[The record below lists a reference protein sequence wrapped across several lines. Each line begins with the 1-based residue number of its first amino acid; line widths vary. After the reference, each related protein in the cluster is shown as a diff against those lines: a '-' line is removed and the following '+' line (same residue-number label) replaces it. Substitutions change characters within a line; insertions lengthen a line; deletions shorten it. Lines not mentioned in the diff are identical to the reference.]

1 MLATKGMRFPIDVI
15 LVCIRWY
22 AAYPLSYRHLEEMM
36 DERGVFV
43 DHSSINRWAIRFL
56 PLLEKVFRQHKRLVG
71 GNWRMDETYIK
82 VKGVWKYLYR
92 AVDKEG
98 KTVDFLLT
106 ARRDKAAALRFFEKA
121 MKASGVPE
129 KVTVDKS
136 GANKAAMDEINAG
149 RQTPI
154 MVRQVKYLNNI
165 VEQDH
170 RAIKRVTRP
179 MLNFKS
185 FRAAR
190 NVLAGIELMHMI
202 RKGQLVLQGSTALS
216 FADQFY
222 ALAGKNPSSLR
233 NWHPFLRQARSSAGN
248 ATEP

>member
-1 MLATKGMRFPIDVI
+1 MLAAKGMRFPIDII

-22 AAYPLSYRHLEEMM
+22 AAYPLSYRHLEEIMQ
-36 DERGVFV
+36 ERGVFV
-43 DHSSINRWAIRFL
+43 DHSSINRWAVRFL
-56 PLLEKVFRQHKRLVG
+56 PLLEKLFRKHKRQVG
-71 GNWRMDETYIK
+71 SSWRMDETYIK
-82 VKGVWKYLYR
+82 VKGTWKYLYR

-106 ARRDKAAALRFFEKA
+106 ARRDKAAALRFFEKS
-121 MKASGVPE
+121 MKTNGVPE
-129 KVTVDKS
+129 KVTMDKS
-136 GANKAAMDEINAG
+136 GANKAAMDEINARG
-149 RQTPI
+149 DAPI
-154 MVRQVKYLNNI
+154 IVRQVKYLNNI

-185 FRAAR
+185 FRSAK

-202 RKGQLVLQGSTALS
+202 RKGQLLLEGGIEMS

-222 ALAGKNPSSLR
+222 ALAGKICLV
-233 NWHPFLRQARSSAGN
+233 
-248 ATEP
+248 

>member
-36 DERGVFV
+36 QERGVFV

-56 PLLEKVFRQHKRLVG
+56 PLLEKVFRKYKRPVG
-71 GNWRMDETYIK
+71 GSWRMDETYIK

-92 AVDKEG
+92 AVVKQG

-106 ARRDKAAALRFFEKA
+106 AKRDKAAAMRFFDKA
-121 MKASGVPE
+121 MQANGVPE
-129 KVTVDKS
+129 KVTIDKN
-136 GANKAAMDEINAG
+136 GANKAAMDEINARG
-149 RQTPI
+149 ETPVI
-154 MVRQVKYLNNI
+154 VRQVKYLNNI

-170 RAIKRVTRP
+170 RAIKRVTKP

-185 FRAAR
+185 FRAAK

-202 RKGQLVLQGSTALS
+202 RKGQFLLEGCIKLS
-216 FADQFY
+216 FAEQFY
-222 ALAGKNPSSLR
+222 ALAGQIRPV
-233 NWHPFLRQARSSAGN
+233 
-248 ATEP
+248 